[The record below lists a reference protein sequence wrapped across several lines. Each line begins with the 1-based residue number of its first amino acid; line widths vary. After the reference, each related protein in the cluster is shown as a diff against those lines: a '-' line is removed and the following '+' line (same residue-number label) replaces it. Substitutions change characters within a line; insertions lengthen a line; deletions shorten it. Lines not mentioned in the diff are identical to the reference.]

1 MFRALS
7 NPSARQ
13 MLRWNCCGKNIALDV
28 ARGLHFLHNHSVV
41 HFDLKSHNIL
51 LSREGTAKITDVGL
65 ARITNDVRLPTITP
79 KSTLDPP

>member
-1 MFRALS
+1 M
-7 NPSARQ
+7 
-13 MLRWNCCGKNIALDV
+13 DV

-65 ARITNDVRLPTITP
+65 ARITKDVSLGLSIN
-79 KSTLDPP
+79 L